1 VWWGC
6 LYIATHLHRRKY
18 TFCGN
23 FINMLASVLSFS
35 PELADQ
41 VSEYCEEHS
50 DGTYLLVVLVSSSL
64 QAALCSFVHLNS
76 ASPAYQTTLGLHVEE
91 LCRCG
96 QDVISF
102 AGPMDDLDGPM
113 DRSKKRFVVHMAPT
127 PGPSLLAQDRNLT
140 FPLSCSSGS
149 RHVQRILCACMV
161 RRHQGDTGGDCDAGI
176 ER

>member
-1 VWWGC
+1 VVGVSV
-6 LYIATHLHRRKY
+6 ATHLHRRKY
-18 TFCGN
+18 TFCGK
-23 FINMLASVLSFS
+23 FHQHACQCLVLFPRTCGSSVGVLRGA
-35 PELADQ
+35 LRR
-41 VSEYCEEHS
+41 
-50 DGTYLLVVLVSSSL
+50 YLPARRSCLFESSSRVVLIC
-64 QAALCSFVHLNS
+64 ALNS
-76 ASPAYQTTLGLHVEE
+76 ASPAYQTTLGLHLEE

-113 DRSKKRFVVHMAPT
+113 DRSKKRFVVHIAPT

-140 FPLSCSSGS
+140 FPLSGSSGS